1 MIFKEQT
8 ITRTCKAQE
17 WLPDCII
24 IVFHIITWR
33 ISLKLKF
40 RSSHLCLFY
49 CTLNLFSLS
58 GLMAPYYQ
66 ATVSKQSFSFYFS
79 HFAAHDLS
87 CLWDFLYLLFPLP
100 DSYALKTFHV
110 CGLSSSFR
118 PQFRCHRL
126 RPSMT
131 SGCTI
136 LQSLSI
142 PLPCSLCSI
151 YLRLSCVLC
160 LYLFI
165 VSCLLECKLLESKD
179 LVCLYHWPVSNT

>member
-1 MIFKEQT
+1 MNFRRPLFNQLVGLVGRLRIGRKAERQRHWEELDALQANRPAGTGTSQT
-8 ITRTCKAQE
+8 KVWGDRKTARCQVGYTGVPAESSEANGARLLQ
-17 WLPDCII
+17 
-24 IVFHIITWR
+24 R
-33 ISLKLKF
+33 I
-40 RSSHLCLFY
+40 
-49 CTLNLFSLS
+49 
-58 GLMAPYYQ
+58 
-66 ATVSKQSFSFYFS
+66 
-79 HFAAHDLS
+79 DLS
-87 CLWDFLYLLFPLP
+87 CLWDFLYLLFPVP

-126 RPSMT
+126 RPSLT
-131 SGCTI
+131 SGCAI